1 MTSTNP
7 SPISKPVSPEIAR
20 CQHRTLRGRCRQP
33 ATDATGTLCFDHAR
47 AAIQARDDFAVLP
60 SLVRKP
66 EDFQSAEDLN
76 QSLAA
81 LHNLLAE
88 GRISPRRAAVIAYVD
103 SLILRSI
110 TAIQLEEKNQP
121 VELIFDAPRPQRDL
135 PDDQPQPRTSAPPPQ
150 ETVRP

>member
-1 MTSTNP
+1 MDTTKP
-7 SPISKPVSPEIAR
+7 SLINNPVSDEPAR

-33 ATDATGTLCFDHAR
+33 ATDPTATLCFDHAR
-47 AAIQARDDFAVLP
+47 AAIQARDDFAALP

-66 EDFQSAEDLN
+66 DDFQSAEDLN

-110 TAIQLEEKNQP
+110 TAMQLEEQRAP
-121 VELIFDAPRPQRDL
+121 AQLIFDLPRPNR
-135 PDDQPQPRTSAPPPQ
+135 QPQSDTVHAAAPPAPDH
-150 ETVRP
+150 VPA